1 VRIWFSSQS
10 GHLIV
15 APPRNNDDSRER
27 TALAFGIP
35 LDENWDLE
43 TGFFDKYIN
52 RLTNL
57 LPSAACL
64 KDAVINEMRN
74 PSEIATAGINTAREP
89 ALREIRVLEAFH
101 QLRQSEDFSELCRI
115 SQNAWFQQKEIYN
128 LDAESAEKYLKP
140 YADEIIMEYIDS
152 YTSGLSMFLA
162 TYSAFR

>member
-1 VRIWFSSQS
+1 MRIWFSSQS

-15 APPRNNDDSRER
+15 SPPRNNDDGRER

-57 LPSAACL
+57 LQSTACL

-89 ALREIRVLEAFH
+89 ALREIRVLQAFH
-101 QLRQSEDFSELCRI
+101 
-115 SQNAWFQQKEIYN
+115 
-128 LDAESAEKYLKP
+128 
-140 YADEIIMEYIDS
+140 
-152 YTSGLSMFLA
+152 
-162 TYSAFR
+162 